1 MLFRLICTA
10 IATPL
15 RSETY
20 HALHHRITIFTYH
33 RTSRRVIHVSLC
45 QCLRIEHYFCISK
58 QYTEGVGLLLA
69 SKQSEIKCSPTTTN
83 EISCYH
89 HKQTTSTQSSG
100 LCHAA
105 IQSKRV
111 SNNNVSNNG
120 NIISCHS
127 LDVIRVILATN
138 EVTLIS

>member
-69 SKQSEIKCSPTTTN
+69 SKQSEYQVLSYNNERNKLLPPQTN
-83 EISCYH
+83 YVDTIIRALPC
-89 HKQTTSTQSSG
+89 
-100 LCHAA
+100 CHE
-105 IQSKRV
+105 SKRV
-111 SNNNVSNNG
+111 SDKNVSNNG
-120 NIISCHS
+120 NIISITH
-127 LDVIRVILATN
+127 
-138 EVTLIS
+138 

>member
-69 SKQSEIKCSPTTTN
+69 SKQSEYQVLSYNNERNKLLPPQTNYVDTIHNHQGSAMLPCRANELVTTTSAIM
-83 EISCYH
+83 E
-89 HKQTTSTQSSG
+89 TQS
-100 LCHAA
+100 
-105 IQSKRV
+105 V
-111 SNNNVSNNG
+111 
-120 NIISCHS
+120 
-127 LDVIRVILATN
+127 
-138 EVTLIS
+138 VTH